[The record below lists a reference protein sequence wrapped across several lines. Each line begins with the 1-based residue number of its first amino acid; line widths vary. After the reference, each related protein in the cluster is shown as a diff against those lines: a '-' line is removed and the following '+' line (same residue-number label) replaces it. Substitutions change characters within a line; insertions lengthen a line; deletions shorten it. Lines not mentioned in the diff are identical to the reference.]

1 MHKRRVTN
9 GKRHQHMA
17 QSQHSVQQTN
27 QTLLRPT
34 YQNRLRVIGNHLDK
48 GGFRDIVL
56 IEIDGGFIVRASSHD
71 QRRPQTLEFPD
82 TQFTNLMNE
91 ALQVRGHGQTYHNHA
106 NLLPT
111 GYEDFFR
118 ALGYLLD
125 NQSATS
131 ITVLELNTHVL
142 VTGKQ
147 PARNTVSQAPM
158 QIFERYL
165 TTDDMRKLLDD
176 AFQRRAAPAKR
187 GGFLGIF

>member
-1 MHKRRVTN
+1 MT
-9 GKRHQHMA
+9 
-17 QSQHSVQQTN
+17 QSRNSIQQSN
-27 QTLLRPT
+27 QALLRPT
-34 YQNRLRVIGNHLDK
+34 YQNRLRVIGNHLDI
-48 GGFRDIVL
+48 GGFRDVAL
-56 IEIDGGFIVRASSHD
+56 IEIDGGFIVRADSPD

-82 TQFTNLMNE
+82 TQFTNLMNK
-91 ALQVRGHGQTYHNHA
+91 ALEVRGHGQTYHNHA

-118 ALGYLLD
+118 ALGFLLD

-147 PARNTVSQAPM
+147 PVRNSVSQTPM

-165 TTDDMRKLLDD
+165 TTDDMQKLLDD
-176 AFQRRAAPAKR
+176 AFQRRAGPPKR
-187 GGFLGIF
+187 EGFLGIF